1 VVKKN
6 DGSEPEDPRAEL
18 VRRLLEYERIKLAAQ
33 KLDEHPQR
41 GRDFLVTSVFVEER
55 AAPLQPDVSLQDL
68 ATAWADVIRR
78 AKLVQHHKISREEL
92 SVREHMSLILKRLQS
107 VKFVEFS
114 ELFDA
119 GGITQKGV
127 QIVVVHFI
135 ALLEL
140 AKETLVEI
148 TQAEPYAPIYVRLS
162 YAAA

>member
-1 VVKKN
+1 
-6 DGSEPEDPRAEL
+6 
-18 VRRLLEYERIKLAAQ
+18 
-33 KLDEHPQR
+33 
-41 GRDFLVTSVFVEER
+41 VFVEER
-55 AAPLQPDVSLQDL
+55 LAPLHPDVSLQEL
-68 ATAWADVIRR
+68 MAAWADVIKR
-78 AKLVQHHKISREEL
+78 AKLTQHHKISREEL

-119 GGITQKGV
+119 NGITQKGV

-162 YAAA
+162 YTPS